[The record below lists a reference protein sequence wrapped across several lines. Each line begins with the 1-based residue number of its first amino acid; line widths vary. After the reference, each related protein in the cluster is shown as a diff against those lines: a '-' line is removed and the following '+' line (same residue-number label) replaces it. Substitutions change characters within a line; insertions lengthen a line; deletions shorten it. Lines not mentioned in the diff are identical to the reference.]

1 MAEMLTSRE
10 RPTLQPVENHPLY
23 PSIRALKDEIQ
34 IMNLKQTQTNGLLC
48 SIQEELKQL
57 VKVVN
62 TSNEKAFN
70 IEYSSYKASV
80 LKT

>member
-23 PSIRALKDEIQ
+23 PALKDELQ
-34 IMNLKQTQTNGLLC
+34 IMNLKQTQTNGMLC

-62 TSNEKAFN
+62 TSNKKAFS
-70 IEYSSYKASV
+70 IEDSSYKASV